1 MVVQIESIERIEIVK
16 LHEDC
21 ALMKRFKDIHNRQ
34 IRLSSERQDHIEADH
49 PEMSGQIDKIQ
60 DTVAGP
66 DVIVKSRTDPDVE
79 LFYQNYNT
87 TPVTEKYLCVVVK
100 VLASDL
106 FIITAYFTD
115 TIKKGI
121 ILWKKK

>member
-1 MVVQIESIERIEIVK
+1 
-16 LHEDC
+16 
-21 ALMKRFKDIHNRQ
+21 MKINAIMKWFNDIHNRQ
-34 IRLSSERQDHIEADH
+34 IRLSSERKDHIESDH

-60 DTVAGP
+60 NTLANP

-79 LFYQNYNT
+79 LFYQHYDT
-87 TPVTEKYLCVVVK
+87 TPVNEKYLCVVVK
-100 VLASDL
+100 VLVSDL